1 MRVAVIGAGP
11 SGLVTIKYLLTAHQF
26 LNTEPIEAILFEA
39 EDTIGGTFA
48 HRTYEDAELVS
59 SKQLTTFSDFR
70 PRADDPDFLTTARYV
85 SYLHDYCSYFNLW
98 PHIKLSTQVVS
109 VRRRPGGG
117 HVVSYRLTGDGLTR
131 SNVAWQSEDYE
142 CDAVA
147 VCSGLH
153 VTPNIPAI
161 RGIENVPQVLHSA
174 DFKLKKQ
181 FGEGKTVL
189 VLGTGETGMDISYM
203 AVNAATDRVLLSHR
217 DGFLCAPK
225 RVPDP
230 VILPILGNK
239 PEPGRL
245 NVPVDSSSASLF
257 DTAYVHP
264 RLRDHMLLWEY
275 YDAFIKWTLWLVG
288 GSRYGLGQFV
298 GGISDERYHAS
309 KIFFNKSN
317 RAMPYISA
325 PYRAAAESTIVQ
337 RIRSSLIQVP
347 IADTHGRH
355 IDLAPWP
362 DHIDSEGVIHFRDN
376 GRKEY
381 ARLKDE
387 KIKPDIVILATGY
400 TQTFPFL
407 SPPDTASVDSSSQ
420 RPYPCAN
427 EANVR
432 EIWHAS
438 DPTLGFI
445 GFIRPSFGAIPP
457 LAELQAQLWV
467 LNLATHTPLALNPA
481 DEPQYRLKM
490 GKNSRIQYGV
500 DHESY
505 AYQLA
510 LDMDAAPSFTEVVR
524 LGWNYGDGKGG
535 NSGAWYKL
543 PLVWALGANFNAK
556 FRLRGPWR
564 WEGAREVLVEELWDT
579 VERRGGFFG
588 HITLSGLPML
598 VFGSIS
604 LVLYLLDPVLRL
616 VSLVTRLFG
625 FEKRKCS

>member
-11 SGLVTIKYLLTAHQF
+11 SGLVTLKYLLTAHQF
-26 LNTEPIEAILFEA
+26 LDTEPIEVVLFEA
-39 EDTIGGTFA
+39 EDAVGGTFA
-48 HRTYEDAELVS
+48 HRTYEEAEASLVS

-70 PRADDPDFLTTARYV
+70 PTADDPDFLTTARYV
-85 SYLHDYCSYFNLW
+85 SYLYDYCGHFNLW

-117 HVVSYRLTGDGLTR
+117 HVVSYRPTG
-131 SNVAWQSEDYE
+131 AWIHTGRTSHAVQEYE

-147 VCSGLH
+147 
-153 VTPNIPAI
+153 
-161 RGIENVPQVLHSA
+161 VLHSA

-189 VLGTGETGMDISYM
+189 VMGTGETGMDISYM

-239 PEPGRL
+239 TEPGRL

-288 GSRYGLGQFV
+288 GSRYGLGQFI
-298 GGISDERYHAS
+298 GGIPDERYHAS

-317 RAMPYISA
+317 KAMPYISA
-325 PYRAAAESTIVQ
+325 PYRAAAESTMIQ

-362 DHIDSEGVIHFRDN
+362 DHIDSEGVVHFRDN
-376 GRKEY
+376 GRREY
-381 ARLKDE
+381 ARLKHE
-387 KIKPDIVILATGY
+387 KIKPDMAIFATGY

-407 SPPDTASVDSSSQ
+407 SPTHYSPADPTTSTTTT
-420 RPYPCAN
+420 
-427 EANVR
+427 
-432 EIWHAS
+432 IWHAS
-438 DPTLGFI
+438 DPTVGFI
-445 GFIRPSFGAIPP
+445 GFVRPSFGAIPP
-457 LAELQAQLWV
+457 LAELQAQLWI
-467 LNLATHTPLALNPA
+467 LNLVVTRNHHPLLALNPA
-481 DEPQYRLKM
+481 DEPQYRLRMSKT
-490 GKNSRIQYGV
+490 SRIQYGV

-510 LDMDAAPSFTEVVR
+510 LDMHAAPSLAEVVR
-524 LGWNYGDGKGG
+524 LGWTYRGSDGGC
-535 NSGAWYKL
+535 NAGAWYKL

-564 WEGAREVLVEELWDT
+564 WEGAREVLVGELWDT

-598 VFGSIS
+598 VFGTIS
-604 LVLYLLDPVLRL
+604 LVLYLLEPLLRL
-616 VSLVTRLFG
+616 VFPGPRG
-625 FEKRKCS
+625 C